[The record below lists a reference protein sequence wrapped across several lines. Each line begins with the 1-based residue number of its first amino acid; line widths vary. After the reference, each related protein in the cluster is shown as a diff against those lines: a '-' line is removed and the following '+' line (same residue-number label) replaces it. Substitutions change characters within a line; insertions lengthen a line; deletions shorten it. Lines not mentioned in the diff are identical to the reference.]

1 MLHKM
6 PERSTK
12 FDVQQ
17 KGILND
23 NNGTT
28 NRLFNWADQEEA
40 KPLTLEI
47 QLVPF

>member
-1 MLHKM
+1 MLRKM

-28 NRLFNWADQEEA
+28 NRLFNGSGSRGG
-40 KPLTLEI
+40 EI
-47 QLVPF
+47 GCS